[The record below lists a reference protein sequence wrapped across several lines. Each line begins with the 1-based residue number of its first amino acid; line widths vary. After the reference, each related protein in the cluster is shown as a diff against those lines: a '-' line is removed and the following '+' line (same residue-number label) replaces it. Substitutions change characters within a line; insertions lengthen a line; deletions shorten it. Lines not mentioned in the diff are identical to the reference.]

1 MNLFYCIENNGKD
14 LRILYEN
21 QYGIQFVTVV
31 RFGNAATLKLKLCI
45 SLPVKLVKRSKILRL

>member
-1 MNLFYCIENNGKD
+1 MVKD